1 MTVLGLIELL
11 QSYPPDMI
19 VVTDCG
25 LLETDDVVINYDL
38 LTEDNLVVIEEYYN
52 GDSANLHCK
61 ILNNVLKIE

>member
-11 QSYPPDMI
+11 QSYPSDMI

-25 LLETDDVVINYDL
+25 LLETDD
-38 LTEDNLVVIEEYYN
+38 LVVIEEYYN
-52 GDSANLHCK
+52 GDSANPHCK

>member
-19 VVTDCG
+19 VVTDYG
-25 LLETDDVVINYDL
+25 LLETDD
-38 LTEDNLVVIEEYYN
+38 LVVIEEYYN
-52 GDSANLHCK
+52 EDSANPHCK

>member
-25 LLETDDVVINYDL
+25 LLETDD
-38 LTEDNLVVIEEYYN
+38 LVVIEEYYN

>member
-25 LLETDDVVINYDL
+25 LLETDD
-38 LTEDNLVVIEEYYN
+38 LVVIEEYYN
-52 GDSANLHCK
+52 GDSANHHCK

>member
-19 VVTDCG
+19 VVT
-25 LLETDDVVINYDL
+25 NYDL
-38 LTEDNLVVIEEYYN
+38 PTADNLVVIEEYYN
-52 GDSANLHCK
+52 GDSANPHCK

>member
-19 VVTDCG
+19 VVTNCG
-25 LLETDDVVINYDL
+25 LLETDD
-38 LTEDNLVVIEEYYN
+38 LVVIEEYYN
-52 GDSANLHCK
+52 GDSANPHCK

>member
-19 VVTDCG
+19 VVTSCS
-25 LLETDDVVINYDL
+25 LIEADD
-38 LTEDNLVVIEEYYN
+38 LVVIKEYYN
-52 GDSANLHCK
+52 GDNANPHCK